1 LDKIIK
7 FNNMNKNYKHCDKGH
22 FYAASFSNCP
32 HCQNQSDTGH
42 SAGYGSNSDSGDTD
56 KTALMGNA
64 QTHAS
69 SSPPPNA
76 GQASGGFADTVK
88 VGSHGSGNDDGRT
101 VVVSSGKKID
111 DKGEVPKSSPARKLV
126 GWLVSYTIND
136 LGIDFRLY
144 EGQNN
149 IGRDTKNIVRITED
163 PAISSHHATILF
175 RGGQFY
181 LRDEMSTNPSFVN
194 GEEVM
199 PGNTV
204 KLKDGDSIM
213 VGKTV
218 LLLRY
223 AMLS

>member
-1 LDKIIK
+1 
-7 FNNMNKNYKHCDKGH
+7 MNKNYKNCDKGH
-22 FYAASFSNCP
+22 FYPATFSSCP
-32 HCQNQSDTGH
+32 HCQNQPEEPYS
-42 SAGYGSNSDSGDTD
+42 SGAAARSFPDETE
-56 KTALMGNA
+56 KTALMGNGGVNPT
-64 QTHAS
+64 QSSSNLGGAS
-69 SSPPPNA
+69 SVNR
-76 GQASGGFADTVK
+76 DTVK
-88 VGSHGSGNDDGRT
+88 VGTPFGGASADDGRT
-101 VVVSSGKKID
+101 VVVSSGRKTGD
-111 DKGEVPKSSPARKLV
+111 RGETTKATPSRKLV
-126 GWLVSYTIND
+126 GWLVSYTINE

-149 IGRDTKNIVRITED
+149 IGRDGKNTVRITED
-163 PAISSHHATILF
+163 SSISSHHATILY

-218 LLLRY
+218 LLLRF
-223 AMLS
+223 SVIPTSV